1 MLLFHREIIFC
12 SRYSSFSVCNSL
24 SVNITISDIYAIP
37 ETKLGHKT
45 QQNVLQIYI
54 HTQKQ
59 RFALF

>member
-1 MLLFHREIIFC
+1 MLLFHREIIFF
-12 SRYSSFSVCNSL
+12 SRYSSFSIFNPL

-45 QQNVLQIYI
+45 LQNVLRTCI

-59 RFALF
+59 SFALF